1 MKRTPMYEKHV
12 AAGGRMVDFGGW
24 ELPVQYEA
32 TGIKTE
38 HLTVRSKAGLFDVSH
53 MGEITVEGRGAQ
65 AWLSSLITN
74 DITAMHD
81 SQVQYNIM
89 CTETGGVVDD
99 LLVYRYSPDKYLLV
113 VNAANVEKDWEW
125 FTAHLPAEGVAIE
138 NLSAKTA
145 EVALQG
151 PNAEAILAK
160 IADFDPSS
168 LKFFHFRDP
177 ATVGGIPAIVSRT
190 GYTGEDGFEIY
201 VDWEKGGELWDLLM
215 EAGKEF
221 GLLPIGLGARDSL
234 RFEAGL
240 PLCGHEYT
248 ETIGPLEAG
257 YGFFVKVDKA
267 GGFIGQPVLK
277 RQKEEGLKHRTVA
290 LRLEDKGVPRH
301 GMDVANAEGR
311 VVGHVT
317 TGGYSPS
324 LDANIASCYVETP
337 APAEGEHLWI
347 VIRDKP
353 KQGVVVKRP
362 FYAKSYKS

>member
-1 MKRTPMYEKHV
+1 
-12 AAGGRMVDFGGW
+12 
-24 ELPVQYEA
+24 
-32 TGIKTE
+32 
-38 HLTVRSKAGLFDVSH
+38 
-53 MGEITVEGRGAQ
+53 
-65 AWLSSLITN
+65 
-74 DITAMHD
+74 
-81 SQVQYNIM
+81 
-89 CTETGGVVDD
+89 
-99 LLVYRYSPDKYLLV
+99 
-113 VNAANVEKDWEW
+113 
-125 FTAHLPAEGVAIE
+125 
-138 NLSAKTA
+138 
-145 EVALQG
+145 
-151 PNAEAILAK
+151 
-160 IADFDPSS
+160 
-168 LKFFHFRDP
+168 
-177 ATVGGIPAIVSRT
+177 
-190 GYTGEDGFEIY
+190 
-201 VDWEKGGELWDLLM
+201 M

-248 ETIGPLEAG
+248 ESIGPLEAG